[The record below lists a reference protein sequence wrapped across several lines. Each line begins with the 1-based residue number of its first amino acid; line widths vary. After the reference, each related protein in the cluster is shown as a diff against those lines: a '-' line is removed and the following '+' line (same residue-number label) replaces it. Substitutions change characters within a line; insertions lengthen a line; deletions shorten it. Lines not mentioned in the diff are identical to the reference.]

1 MSIDRIAARR
11 ATIGLVA
18 RGSAAAAL
26 ALSVACHQGA
36 GTAHAQAAEAP
47 NTLSAADRAA
57 GWRLLFDGRTLAGW
71 RGLGYAGVP
80 AGHWTVENGAIK
92 KIANEQVALGAD
104 GKRLPGGD
112 LMTEATFGDFELSW
126 DWKMTPAGNSGLKYN
141 VSEELSGG
149 QPSNVLRPATG
160 AAGVSHS
167 AIGFEYQMIDD
178 DRHSDGKLPTHRSG
192 ALYDMLVPS
201 ADKHL
206 APVGEWNHSRIVFVG
221 NHGEHWLNGVKVVE
235 YELGSARLDS
245 AFARSKFHTMPWYP
259 QRRTGHIVLQD
270 HGDEVYFRDIKIRP
284 RG

>member
-1 MSIDRIAARR
+1 MSARRIA
-11 ATIGLVA
+11 GV
-18 RGSAAAAL
+18 AL
-26 ALSVACHQGA
+26 ALSAAFHQSASGQ
-36 GTAHAQAAEAP
+36 TAAASAAP
-47 NTLSAADRAA
+47 NTLSKAERAA
-57 GWRLLFDGRTLAGW
+57 GWRLLFDGTSFKGW
-71 RGLGYAGVP
+71 RGLGYDHVP
-80 AGHWTVENGAIK
+80 TAHWTVENGSIK
-92 KIANEQVALGAD
+92 KIANEQVAKGPD

-112 LMTEATFGDFELSW
+112 LMTEATFGDFELEW
-126 DWKMTPAGNSGLKYN
+126 DWKMTPAGNSGMKYN

-160 AAGVSHS
+160 APGVSHS

-235 YELGSARLDS
+235 YDLGSPRVDS
-245 AFARSKFHTMPWYP
+245 AFAHSKFHTMPWYP
-259 QRRTGHIVLQD
+259 QKRSGHIVLQD
-270 HGDEVYFRDIKIRP
+270 HGDEVYFRNIKIRT
-284 RG
+284 RGVGA